1 MEVRSI
7 ELSTIAVDHIV
18 NCRKDLNVDDLM
30 ESIQETGLQT
40 PLGVCALVGGG
51 YGLVY
56 GFRRYEAMVN
66 LGLESA
72 PCRVVSGLTNAD
84 LYIMNLQEN
93 VSRQNLNPIEEAEAI
108 QRIIDSG
115 RTIESFRKALGWSK
129 TLVTQRIGLL
139 SLSDFIR
146 EALRADLISVRQ
158 AKVVDEAPQEYQG
171 ALLSLAK
178 DGATIKT
185 MNQEL
190 AQLMSVGSLVEQD
203 DEGSLFLE
211 HDDDEANIEDDG
223 IDTDSLEDRKALAEA
238 DSNMLKASLLDC
250 GASAIKDTQ
259 AYFAFQVAVNCV
271 DFSRLP
277 DGQRQALVSAINNL
291 CGEHGLDAWGEAHKR

>member
-7 ELSTIAVDHIV
+7 ELSTITVDHIV

-30 ESIQETGLQT
+30 ESINETGLQT

-56 GFRRYEAMVN
+56 GFRRYEAMVK
-66 LGLESA
+66 LGLDTA

-108 QRIIDSG
+108 QRIINSG

-139 SLSDFIR
+139 SLGEPIR
-146 EALRADLISVRQ
+146 EALRGDLISVRQ
-158 AKVVDEAPQEYQG
+158 AKIVNEAPEEYQG

-185 MNQEL
+185 MTQEL
-190 AQLMSVGSLVEQD
+190 SQLMSVGSLVEQD
-203 DEGSLFLE
+203 DEDTLFLE
-211 HDDDEANIEDDG
+211 HDDEGVDDG
-223 IDTDSLEDRKALAEA
+223 IGVESNEDRKALAEA

-250 GASAIKDTQ
+250 GAVAIKDTQ
-259 AYFAFQVAVNCV
+259 AYFAYQVAVNCV

-277 DGQRQALVSAINNL
+277 EGQRQALVSAINNL

>member
-1 MEVRSI
+1 MEVRSL
-7 ELSTIAVDHIV
+7 ELSTINVDHIV

-30 ESIQETGLQT
+30 ESINETGLQT

-56 GFRRYEAMVN
+56 GFRRYEAMVK
-66 LGLESA
+66 LGLDSA

-108 QRIIDSG
+108 ERIIESG

-139 SLSDFIR
+139 SLGESIR
-146 EALRADLISVRQ
+146 EALRGDLISVRQ
-158 AKVVDEAPQEYQG
+158 AKVVDEAPEEYQG

-185 MNQEL
+185 MTQEL
-190 AQLMSVGSLVEQD
+190 SQLMSVGSLVEQD
-203 DEGSLFLE
+203 DEDSLFLE
-211 HDDDEANIEDDG
+211 HDDDELDIED
-223 IDTDSLEDRKALAEA
+223 SESNEDRKALAEA

-250 GASAIKDTQ
+250 GAVAIKDTQ
-259 AYFAFQVAVNCV
+259 AYFAYQVAVNCV

-277 DGQRQALVSAINNL
+277 EGQRQALVSAINNL